1 MDTIAPATAP
11 EDAPES
17 AIAPASAPEDAP
29 DGAIEFAE
37 ELMQPL
43 LRAASVEED
52 EFMEEYLWH
61 VSEYLNE
68 HVRFSDTK
76 AGSVVVLSGAMLS
89 LLYGGGLHHAFATV
103 PVSQWSLRAI
113 AGLATYALLGAAV
126 LAASWTMRPRM
137 VNTVPTGYVFWE
149 SILAHGSPAAFV
161 KDLNQRSRRE
171 LLDHLAIQ
179 LYVVSGIC
187 STKFRWVGRAVML
200 CMAGALLATVVLLT
214 G

>member
-1 MDTIAPATAP
+1 MDVSAIPAPPVDEAADTI
-11 EDAPES
+11 
-17 AIAPASAPEDAP
+17 
-29 DGAIEFAE
+29 EFSE

-43 LRAASVEED
+43 LRTASVEED

-61 VSEYLNE
+61 VNQYLNE

-76 AGSVVVLSGAMLS
+76 AGSVIVLAGALLS
-89 LLYGGGLHHAFATV
+89 MLYGGGMHRTFAAV
-103 PVSQWSLRAI
+103 PISEWSLRTVA
-113 AGLATYALLGAAV
+113 ALVTYLLLGGAVMAA
-126 LAASWTMRPRM
+126 AWTMRPRM
-137 VNTVPTGYVFWE
+137 VKSVPTGYVFWE

-161 KDLNQRSRRE
+161 RNLNLRSRQE
-171 LLDHLAIQ
+171 LLDHLAVQ

-200 CMAGALLATVVLLT
+200 CLAGALLAAMVLVT